1 MREFTPSERRD
12 FRNYMRKYIENESIP
27 LRKPEIKDFVN
38 NIPPMKKLMDEIG
51 VAKMIVKIRTERD
64 AFSEK

>member
-1 MREFTPSERRD
+1 
-12 FRNYMRKYIENESIP
+12 MRKYIVNESIP
-27 LRKPEIKDFVN
+27 LRKPDIKDFVN
-38 NIPPMKKLMDEIG
+38 NISPMKKLLDEIG